1 MDGVGVTM
9 KVGSPLFRMRQLLRA
24 VASSVG
30 ISIGAG
36 AIALPASASAQV
48 SDYQPTGQAPAAW
61 REFAEQ
67 VQLHFRQQLSNEDG
81 SVRQLNRLLEARR
94 KAEDGPLNIVA
105 KVWISPAGAVQ
116 RLEFDTLDIEAA
128 SNLRA
133 VLIGS
138 SMHSSPPRN
147 MLQPMH
153 LMLSLGQAN

>member
-1 MDGVGVTM
+1 M
-9 KVGSPLFRMRQLLRA
+9 KAGSPLFRMKQLLRA
-24 VASSVG
+24 IAGGVG
-30 ISIGAG
+30 IGIGAG
-36 AIALPASASAQV
+36 AIALPALALAQT

-81 SVRQLNRLLEARR
+81 SVRQLNRLIEARR
-94 KAEDGPLNIVA
+94 QADGGPLNVVA

-128 SNLRA
+128 SNLRGI
-133 VLIGS
+133 LIGS
-138 SMHSSPPRN
+138 SLHSSPPRN